1 MRTPHSIVAALGP
14 LMMLLGC
21 GTEPA
26 ELTFQLQADRFASS
40 AWSEPVNLGPVVN
53 SSAVDAN
60 AGLSPDEHTLYLISN
75 RPGGLG
81 GNDIWMSRRDRKST
95 RLNSSH

>member
-1 MRTPHSIVAALGP
+1 MKTAHPIVAALGP

-21 GTEPA
+21 GTEPD
-26 ELTFQLQADRFASS
+26 ELTFELQADRFASS
-40 AWSEPVNLGPVVN
+40 EWSEPVNLGPVVN

-60 AGLSPDEHTLYLISN
+60 AGLFPDEHTLYFISN

-81 GNDIWMSRRDRKST
+81 GNDI
-95 RLNSSH
+95 